1 MNEQDPSPKDDPEE
15 EPSHPWAHRD
25 RDFDWGREQER
36 QRREGARH
44 RESDEE
50 RRERLRSIL
59 P

>member
-1 MNEQDPSPKDDPEE
+1 MSEDPGPREDPEE
-15 EPSHPWAHRD
+15 EPSHPWARPNHPG
-25 RDFDWGREQER
+25 FDWERERER
-36 QRREGARH
+36 QRREGARF